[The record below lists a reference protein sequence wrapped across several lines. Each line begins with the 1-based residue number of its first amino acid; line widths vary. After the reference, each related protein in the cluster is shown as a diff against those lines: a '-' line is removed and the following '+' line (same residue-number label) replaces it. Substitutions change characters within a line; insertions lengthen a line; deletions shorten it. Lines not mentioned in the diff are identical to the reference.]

1 MIRACTFVTAALLAV
16 GAGFAHA
23 GAKKQS
29 AVSVRVYGQGGIEGE
44 DFAQKVPL
52 LNSSRTVYM
61 QTLPLISERD
71 IVAYYPFPAR
81 DNSGTYACYFKLDN
95 HGSDLLSQHTM
106 ANRDTYLLA
115 FFNGRHIADIYIDRG
130 VSDGILYI
138 PTGLREG
145 DLELL
150 SMTFPEIGN
159 EKGGTHKRPAPTPIP
174 KPTPRATKGSAPTAA
189 AMPIPA
195 PAMAR
200 QPDGSLAPAPI
211 YGTAPAQQPVYGSAP
226 GSAGPLPPA
235 DPTATTP
242 GQ

>member
-1 MIRACTFVTAALLAV
+1 MIRACTFITAALLAV

-29 AVSVRVYGQGGIEGE
+29 AASVRVYGQGGIEGQ

-61 QTLPLISERD
+61 QTMPLISERD

-95 HGSDLLSQHTM
+95 HGADLLSQHTM

-138 PTGLREG
+138 PTGLRAG

-159 EKGGTHKRPAPTPIP
+159 EKAGTHKRPAPTPAP
-174 KPTPRATKGSAPTAA
+174 KPTPDKKASAAPAA

-200 QPDGSLAPAPI
+200 QPDGSLAPAPV
-211 YGTAPAQQPVYGSAP
+211 YGSAPAQQQPVYGSAP
-226 GSAGPLPPA
+226 GAGGPLPPA
-235 DPTATTP
+235 DPTAPTSR
-242 GQ
+242 Q